1 MGKNNNND
9 RTVSGYWESIKQSL
23 GIKPSV
29 VQGQFTAQTEFYT
42 WKLINIVKG
51 IFEVECDDNIDK
63 DYVLDNLI
71 IPGYFIV
78 TDTKVGVVPLR
89 ASLTGYNVF
98 NRPTKAV
105 YANAVIGSGER
116 TLGEDAVLI
125 SIHGSGFRRGIM
137 PTIYNYAQKLASCDA
152 AIDVNL
158 INSKTAHVFGAKN
171 KKEADS
177 LKKMYDEIS
186 EGKPAV
192 FTQENLANS
201 SGTAF
206 FKTDVKQNFIADMVQ
221 IEKRK
226 IMEEFLTEIGIN
238 NANTDKRERLN
249 ADEVNSNNLE
259 LLADT
264 QYWYNNIKDGC
275 DKVHKMFPDFKFDIK
290 MPYREIEYEKLYSNE
305 IETSSEPEQKNS
317 NGFYKPQFLGE
328 VMKDIRS
335 MFRLYA
341 FTQGVFDDDTVILRD
356 YVLDERLDRNV
367 LNDKILLDIG
377 ERYSYWSHTEL
388 LKRNID
394 NWFLAHA
401 DNISKLIDST
411 EYKYDAMHL
420 SEEFYEDF
428 DENKNKLR
436 TDNLKEVTGSEVG
449 STNATTDIQEI
460 SAYDSP
466 NYQPQNKTT
475 SSSSA
480 STESEVETNN
490 TGTVAN
496 TEDNENKL
504 HHYGSKTNP
513 DYADNVKKE
522 RALAL
527 FNVYEWI
534 TDSLAEDICL
544 GVY

>member
-51 IFEVECDDNIDK
+51 IFEIECDDSIDK

-192 FTQENLANS
+192 FMQENLANS

-317 NGFYKPQFLGE
+317 NGFYKPQF
-328 VMKDIRS
+328 
-335 MFRLYA
+335 
-341 FTQGVFDDDTVILRD
+341 
-356 YVLDERLDRNV
+356 
-367 LNDKILLDIG
+367 
-377 ERYSYWSHTEL
+377 
-388 LKRNID
+388 
-394 NWFLAHA
+394 
-401 DNISKLIDST
+401 
-411 EYKYDAMHL
+411 
-420 SEEFYEDF
+420 
-428 DENKNKLR
+428 
-436 TDNLKEVTGSEVG
+436 
-449 STNATTDIQEI
+449 
-460 SAYDSP
+460 
-466 NYQPQNKTT
+466 
-475 SSSSA
+475 
-480 STESEVETNN
+480 
-490 TGTVAN
+490 
-496 TEDNENKL
+496 
-504 HHYGSKTNP
+504 
-513 DYADNVKKE
+513 
-522 RALAL
+522 
-527 FNVYEWI
+527 
-534 TDSLAEDICL
+534 
-544 GVY
+544 

>member
-29 VQGQFTAQTEFYT
+29 VQGQFTAQTEYYT
-42 WKLINIVKG
+42 WKLVNIVKG
-51 IFEVECDDNIDK
+51 IFEIKCEDNIDK

-71 IPGYFIV
+71 ITGYFIV
-78 TDTKVGVVPLR
+78 TDTKVGVVPLK

-98 NRPTKAV
+98 NRPTRAV

-192 FTQENLANS
+192 FMQENLANS

-264 QYWYNNIKDGC
+264 QYWFNNIKDGC
-275 DKVHKMFPDFKFDIK
+275 DKVHKMFPDFKFNIT

-305 IETSSEPEQKNS
+305 IEVSSEPEQNS
-317 NGFYKPQFLGE
+317 SSGFYKPQF
-328 VMKDIRS
+328 
-335 MFRLYA
+335 
-341 FTQGVFDDDTVILRD
+341 
-356 YVLDERLDRNV
+356 
-367 LNDKILLDIG
+367 
-377 ERYSYWSHTEL
+377 
-388 LKRNID
+388 
-394 NWFLAHA
+394 
-401 DNISKLIDST
+401 
-411 EYKYDAMHL
+411 
-420 SEEFYEDF
+420 
-428 DENKNKLR
+428 
-436 TDNLKEVTGSEVG
+436 
-449 STNATTDIQEI
+449 
-460 SAYDSP
+460 
-466 NYQPQNKTT
+466 
-475 SSSSA
+475 
-480 STESEVETNN
+480 
-490 TGTVAN
+490 
-496 TEDNENKL
+496 
-504 HHYGSKTNP
+504 
-513 DYADNVKKE
+513 
-522 RALAL
+522 
-527 FNVYEWI
+527 
-534 TDSLAEDICL
+534 
-544 GVY
+544 